1 MRVNPAVL
9 LLGAA
14 AAVALLMGRSKA
26 ATNGGGGGGGGNGG
40 GVKDPNSPAVAPVT
54 EREKRGYQVLGYSIA
69 DMEDARVAFAGDL
82 APVAIAFGIG
92 PAGDAGSRAVQ
103 FAGFAL
109 GRANN
114 MSTQERTAVVRYLE
128 TGEAPEPNLLKS
140 GVDKSVAAWRATVLQ
155 TKQGTSG
162 GSNLTDQDQTEI
174 QLRVMYILGYLT
186 PSEFDSVLGR
196 ADLGSVFALQRSVF
210 VAQSSA
216 VLAKYRVA
224 QFGGVGEK
232 AVLFLTLILTYAKI
246 SAATSQA
253 ILAEANQANLTAA
266 PQVGLQTRNALITVK
281 NVLLASAGA

>member
-1 MRVNPAVL
+1 MKVNPAVL
-9 LLGAA
+9 FLGAA

-26 ATNGGGGGGGGNGG
+26 GTNGGGGSAT
-40 GVKDPNSPAVAPVT
+40 DPVAAPIT

-69 DMEDARVAFAGDL
+69 DMQAARVAFAGDL
-82 APVAIAFGIG
+82 APVAIAFRIG

-103 FAGFAL
+103 FAAFAL

-114 MSTQERTAVVRYLE
+114 MTTQERTAVVRYLE
-128 TGEAPEPNLLKS
+128 TGEAPEPSLLKS
-140 GVDKSVAAWRATVLQ
+140 GVDKSIAAWRATVLQ

-162 GSNLTDQDQTEI
+162 GSNLTDQDQAEI

-186 PSEFDSVLGR
+186 PNEFDSVLNR
-196 ADLGSVFALQRSVF
+196 EDLGGVFALQRSVF

-216 VLAKYRVA
+216 VLAKFKTA

-232 AVLFLTLILTYAKI
+232 AVLFLALVVTYADL

-253 ILAEANQANLTAA
+253 ILSEANQANLTAA
-266 PQVGLQTRNALITVK
+266 PKVGVQTRNVLITVK